1 MNADDNLV
9 ASVIVLAYND
19 KPYLEACLN
28 SLIDQDF
35 PAKKYEVIY
44 ADNASTDG
52 SVDFVKH
59 NFPSVRIVQ
68 LEQNYGFAEGNNRAA
83 EYAKG
88 RYISFQN
95 ADTVAHRRWL
105 PELVRAIESDP
116 MVKACHPPGL
126 PLDFGGYNERE
137 KPVER
142 GVMCELTRY
151 GYVDFTENQLD
162 GDPVATLFIAGGS
175 LLIDTEIFD
184 QLKYYFDP
192 TYFIY
197 NEDTDLGLRIN
208 NLGYKI
214 HYVPSAICYH
224 QRAPSR
230 RTSFNKKSL
239 RMAYLV
245 TRNRFITFYKNMYL
259 VEFLLAL
266 PLIFMGSIIKLRT
279 LPVNPVK
286 KTIYALGLI
295 PFTFLALLMAVL
307 RFPRYAQNRSYI
319 LNNSPY
325 GRFWLLKQLWKR
337 PVPPATPL
345 SFGIVTN

>member
-1 MNADDNLV
+1 MNADENII

-35 PAKKYEVIY
+35 PADQYEVIY

-52 SVDFVKH
+52 SVDFVKQ
-59 NFPSVRIVQ
+59 NYPSVRVIQ
-68 LEQNYGFAEGNNRAA
+68 LEKNFGFAEGNNRAA
-83 EYAKG
+83 EFAKG
-88 RYISFQN
+88 RFISFQN

-105 PELVRAIESDP
+105 PELVKGIESDP
-116 MVKACHPPGL
+116 SVKACHPPGL
-126 PLDFGGYNERE
+126 PLNFGGYNERE

-151 GYVDFTENQLD
+151 GYVDFTENRLN

-175 LLIDTEIFD
+175 LLIDTEIHD
-184 QLKYYFDP
+184 QLKYYFDS

-208 NLGYKI
+208 NLGYQVLYI
-214 HYVPSAICYH
+214 PSAICYH

-230 RTSFNKKSL
+230 RSSFNKKSM

-245 TRNRFITFYKNMYL
+245 TRNRFITFYKNMYFF
-259 VEFLLAL
+259 EFLIAL

-279 LPVNPVK
+279 LPVNPIIK
-286 KTIYALGLI
+286 AIYALGLI
-295 PFTFLALLMAVL
+295 PFTFFALLMAVL
-307 RFPRYAQNRSYI
+307 RFPRYAEKRSYI
-319 LNNSPY
+319 LENSPH
-325 GRFWLLKQLWKR
+325 GRFWLLKQLWNR
-337 PVPPATPL
+337 PVPPPTPL
-345 SFGIVTN
+345 SFGAATN